1 MLLNLTTKALRF
13 SATLQTAPL
22 WRQVSKTL
30 AAETKMNPK
39 KFGQLTNHKL
49 EPWKVPL
56 PVFIEDFF

>member
-1 MLLNLTTKALRF
+1 VLAHKTRQPR
-13 SATLQTAPL
+13 LQVKP
-22 WRQVSKTL
+22 TL

-49 EPWKVPL
+49 EPWKAPL